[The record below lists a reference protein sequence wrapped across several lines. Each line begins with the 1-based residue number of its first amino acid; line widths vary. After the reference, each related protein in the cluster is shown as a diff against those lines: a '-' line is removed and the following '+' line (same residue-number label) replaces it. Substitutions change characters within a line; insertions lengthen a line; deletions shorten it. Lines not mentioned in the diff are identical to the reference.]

1 MRYLKILSIRNA
13 IDFYTDSRY
22 NTNINYKGETNMKAQ
37 ENRVKMTLLLDSET
51 ITILKKYSYEATGS
65 TNVSKAVMSMAKEH
79 ESRNNSKHIVGK

>member
-1 MRYLKILSIRNA
+1 MLLTFIRIICIILTL
-13 IDFYTDSRY
+13 Y
-22 NTNINYKGETNMKAQ
+22 YKGETNMKAQ
-37 ENRVKMTLLLDSET
+37 DRVKMTLLLDSET

>member
-1 MRYLKILSIRNA
+1 
-13 IDFYTDSRY
+13 
-22 NTNINYKGETNMKAQ
+22 MKAQ
-37 ENRVKMTLLLDSET
+37 DDRVKMTLLLDSET